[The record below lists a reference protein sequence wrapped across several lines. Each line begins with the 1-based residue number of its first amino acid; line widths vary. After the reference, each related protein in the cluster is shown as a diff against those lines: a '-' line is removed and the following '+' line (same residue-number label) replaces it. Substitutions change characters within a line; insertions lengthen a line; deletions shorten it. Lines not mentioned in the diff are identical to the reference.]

1 MKKQSRS
8 VSTTPGTRGKASPH
22 PIFDQMAHLPDP
34 FARQPGPVPA
44 HLPKQAREDY
54 ADDFWQALRF
64 LMSYEG
70 STATFNAYR
79 REIERLLQWSWLIQ
93 QKSVTE
99 LRREDIEQFIRFCQ
113 KPPKHWIGTKNC
125 ARFVGVEGDRRLHS
139 DWRPFVVSVSKVQAR
154 AGRAADVADYAVSQ
168 SSIKSLFAILSSFF
182 NFLIQEEFVTANPVA
197 LIRQKSKFLV
207 QGQRREVRRLSNLQ
221 WDIVLET
228 AEHLAAE
235 DPARHERTLFVMQCL
250 YAMYL
255 RISELVAD
263 ERYVPTM
270 SDFRRDSDNNW
281 WFEVIGKGNKE
292 RSVSVSDAML
302 QALKRYR
309 LHLGLTPLPVPG
321 ERTPLIPTLGGKK
334 PVSSTRH
341 IRAIVQHCF
350 DQAVERMQE
359 QGLADESHELQAA
372 TVHWLRHT
380 GISEDVKQR
389 PIDHVRD
396 DAGHS
401 SSLTTDRYIDSE
413 RRERHASARRKPMT
427 SE

>member
-1 MKKQSRS
+1 M
-8 VSTTPGTRGKASPH
+8 

-34 FARQPGPVPA
+34 FARHPEPVPS
-44 HLPKQAREDY
+44 HLPALARGQYQA
-54 ADDFWQALRF
+54 DFWHALRF

-93 QKSVTE
+93 EKAVTE
-99 LRREDIEQFIRFCQ
+99 LKREDIEQYVRFCQ
-113 KPPKHWIGTKNC
+113 APPRPWIGTKNC
-125 ARFVGVEGDRRLHS
+125 ARFTGVEGNRRAHP

-154 AGRAADVADYAVSQ
+154 AGHSPKAADYASSQ
-168 SSIKSLFAILSSFF
+168 ASIKSLFAVLSSYF
-182 NFLIQEEFVTANPVA
+182 NFLIQEEAVGANPVA

-207 QGQRREVRRLSNLQ
+207 SGQRREVRRLSNLQ
-221 WDIVLET
+221 WDFVLET
-228 AEHLAAE
+228 AELLAAE
-235 DPARHERTLFVMQCL
+235 DPVKHERTLFVMQCL

-270 SDFRRDSDNNW
+270 ADFRRDSDNNW
-281 WFEVIGKGNKE
+281 WFEVVGKGNKE

-302 QALKRYR
+302 KALKRYR
-309 LHLGLTPLPVPG
+309 QHLGLTALPVPG
-321 ERTPLIPTLGGKK
+321 ERTPLVPTLGGKK

-341 IRAIVQHCF
+341 IRAIVQQCF
-350 DQAVERMQE
+350 DRSVERMGE
-359 QGLADESHELQAA
+359 EGLAEESHELQAA

-380 GISEDVKQR
+380 GISEDVKVR
-389 PIDHVRD
+389 PVDHVRD

-401 SSLTTDRYIDSE
+401 SSLTTDRYIDAE
-413 RRERHASARRKPMT
+413 RRERHASARHKPMN
-427 SE
+427 SDS